1 MISLGF
7 FGVVLFLTYFI
18 VGNDVGQISFM
29 SEMTIYAL
37 AIVAL
42 LGLWLFHQVQVRSGR
57 IQAIDLFDR
66 SVVRFYIYVVPEDSP
81 VCEVCGQAQVRVF
94 LSSLVGKKGF
104 SPLEEKCKGTTPC
117 QGYLIGLY
125 GGWLEAREVV
135 ARLQQISKKTVMRL
149 SSEELSA
156 MAKGEW
162 NKSVS
167 ADTDR
172 INMHMLEGL
181 CFEKGNMNL
190 ASTGYRYVI
199 ERAKEDRHR
208 SLIVPASL
216 RLIGLLVRAGS
227 EDEARQAIQLFEK
240 RFPPNQ
246 SDPAAPTTLQRKNLE
261 EMKSRLWEAQALKVT
276 A

>member
-18 VGNDVGQISFM
+18 IGNDVGQISFI

-37 AIVAL
+37 AIAAL
-42 LGLWLFHQVQVRSGR
+42 LGLWLFHQMQVRSGR

-66 SVVRFYIYVVPEDSP
+66 SVVRFYIYVIPDDSP
-81 VCEVCGQAQVRVF
+81 TCEVCAQAQGRVF
-94 LSSLVGKKGF
+94 LSALVGKKGF
-104 SPLEEKCKGTTPC
+104 SPLEGRCKGAAPC
-117 QGYLIGLY
+117 EGYLIGLY
-125 GGWLEAREVV
+125 GGWAEAREIV
-135 ARLQQISKKTVMRL
+135 ARLQQISKKSVMRL
-149 SSEELSA
+149 SPEEFCA
-156 MAKGEW
+156 VVKGEW

-181 CFEKGNMNL
+181 CFEKGDL
-190 ASTGYRYVI
+190 TLVSTGYRYVI

-246 SDPAAPTTLQRKNLE
+246 SGPDDPTTLQRKSLE
-261 EMKSRLWEAQALKVT
+261 EMKSRLWESQALNVT